1 MNEKDA
7 KAMKIL
13 EILRA
18 TDAESINDY
27 TKYLGV
33 DEIRRKLKST
43 VRFALPEIRGH
54 IAELESQGL
63 IARQVSANYGD
74 RYKIT
79 PEGIKQ

>member
-1 MNEKDA
+1 MNEHDEKRA
-7 KAMKIL
+7 KIL
-13 EILRA
+13 QVLHDTSVSA
-18 TDAESINDY
+18 INDHMR
-27 TKYLGV
+27 YLGV
-33 DEIRRKLKST
+33 DEIRRKLKAT
-43 VRFALPEIRGH
+43 VRFALPEILGH